1 MNGLDWTILGAYMAA
16 MVVLSLFLGRG
27 QEDSA
32 DYYVGGRNLPWWG
45 VGISTMATQT
55 SAISFISIPGFVALK
70 PGGGLTWLSYELAVP
85 LAMVFIMV
93 FLLPLFRKLEIVSV
107 YEYLE
112 RRFGGPTR
120 SLLAAVFLLSRG
132 LGTGVGLYAA
142 AIVLAVVLELPLPVV
157 IIGLGVVTLIYDTI
171 GGMKAV
177 VYSDVVQMLIL
188 VLGIGLS
195 IYYALEAVGGW
206 ANALSTFAPARAVA
220 LDTSVH
226 GLGDLDPHAA
236 HAAFPMWGFLVGG
249 FFLYASYYGCDQSQ
263 AQRELST
270 PSLAHTKYSLIFNGF
285 ARLPLTIAYVVLG
298 IAVGAVFAHHP
309 EAVKQLHQG
318 KPDYM
323 VPVFVLSYLPHGIK
337 ALIFSALLAAAMSS
351 LDSAI
356 NSLSAATMQD
366 FVERFGGAK
375 TPRRQL
381 LLSKGSTVAWG
392 VIVIGFAFLLGG
404 QDTVVERINKIG
416 SAFYGPI
423 LATFVAGVA
432 IRRIGQS
439 AIIAGIVAGVG
450 ANVALWL
457 GAADRVFW
465 MWWNAAGCVVALAV
479 ALAVSVAV
487 PARDVPSDTL
497 VWDQPEWH
505 DEKRWLPAYGLLAAF
520 FGVMVLALARMP
532 SILGKRTS

>member
-1 MNGLDWTILGAYMAA
+1 MNGLDWTLLALYMAS

-27 QEDSA
+27 QEDA
-32 DYYVGGRNLPWWG
+32 DDYYVGGRNLPWWG

-142 AIVLAVVLELPLPVV
+142 AIVLSVVLELPLWVV

-177 VYSDVVQMLIL
+177 VYSDVIQMGIL
-188 VLGIGLS
+188 VVGIGLS
-195 IYYALEAVGGW
+195 IVYALDLVGGW
-206 ANALSTFAPARAVA
+206 SAALDTIDAARLVA

-226 GLGDLDPHAA
+226 GLGDLDPNAA
-236 HAAFPMWGFLVGG
+236 RKAFPMWGFLVGG

-285 ARLPLTIAYVVLG
+285 ARLPLTLAYVVLG
-298 IAVGAVFAHHP
+298 IAVGGVFAKHP
-309 EAVKQLHQG
+309 EAMKLLHKGQ
-318 KPDYM
+318 PDYM
-323 VPVFVLSYLPHGIK
+323 VPVFVLKYLPHGIK

-351 LDSAI
+351 LDSSI
-356 NSLSAATMQD
+356 NSLSASTMQD
-366 FVERFGGAK
+366 FIERFARPK
-375 TPRRQL
+375 NARKQL
-381 LLSKGSTVAWG
+381 LMSKGSTVAWG
-392 VIVIGFAFLLGG
+392 MLVIVFAFLLGG

-432 IRRIGQS
+432 LRRVGQ
-439 AIIAGIVAGVG
+439 AAVIAGIIAGVAVNVVLWIG
-450 ANVALWL
+450 AGDA
-457 GAADRVFW
+457 VFW
-465 MWWNAAGCVVALAV
+465 MWWNAAGCVVSLAV
-479 ALAVSVAV
+479 ALLISLVA
-487 PARDVPSDTL
+487 PARDVDEATL
-497 VWDQPEWH
+497 VFNNPEWKR
-505 DEKRWLPAYGLLAAF
+505 EGRWLPAYGLLVGF
-520 FGVMVLALARMP
+520 FALMLWALGRMP
-532 SILGKRTS
+532 SLLDKR